1 MRFFEAF
8 INIYDSNEYEIKNH
22 QFLKDYFKIQ
32 LEEIF
37 DYILINVSA
46 LQLVEVSN
54 FNKV

>member
-8 INIYDSNEYEIKNH
+8 INIYDSNEYEIKNN